1 MAELIVADRTISDN
15 ANWNF
20 GVNLLDITFFTL
32 GLSLVSRDTVMPVLV
47 SHLTDSKFAIGLIPA
62 IFSLCFYLPQ
72 LLIANFSER
81 LRYKKPFTMLMGGVG
96 ERGGYLLIALS
107 IWLFAKHSPTV
118 ALVLIFVS
126 LAISATSS
134 GMATPAWFDMIAK
147 VIPVNRRGL
156 WSGVSHSLG
165 ALMGV
170 VGALFVGRIL
180 ENSPYPNN
188 FALLFFLTFG
198 LLLISFVGLAL
209 NREPP
214 SEAVKAHMSLAQYFR
229 QLPEI
234 LRRDHNYLRFLVS
247 RTTVQLG
254 AMATGFFM
262 VYGTE
267 RFHIDGQGVG
277 LLTAVLVGSAA
288 VMNLVWG
295 FIGDRLGHK
304 LVLVCAAFAMALAA
318 LTAWLAVSQ
327 TWLIVTFVLM
337 GVYAAGDGVS
347 AFNIILEF
355 CAPADRPTYIGLTNT
370 LLAPILTVAPL
381 IGGWL
386 AITVGYNGLFLTAL
400 VIASLGGLL
409 MLIWVREPR
418 LDP

>member
-1 MAELIVADRTISDN
+1 MAELTVTDKMISDN

-32 GLSLVSRDTVMPVLV
+32 ALSLVSRDTVMPVLV

-81 LRYKKPFTMLMGGVG
+81 LRYKKPFTMLLGAVG
-96 ERGGYLLIALS
+96 ERGGYLLIGLS
-107 IWLFAKHSPTV
+107 IWLFAKNSPTL

-147 VIPVNRRGL
+147 VIPVGRRGL
-156 WSGVSHSLG
+156 WSGLSHSLG

-170 VGALFVGRIL
+170 IGALFVGRIL
-180 ENSPYPNN
+180 EDNAYPNN
-188 FALLFFLTFG
+188 FALLFLLTYG
-198 LLLISFVGLAL
+198 LLMISFVGLAL

-214 SEAVKAHMSLAQYFR
+214 SEMVKEHISLTRYFR

-267 RFHIDGQGVG
+267 RFQIDGQGVG
-277 LLTAVLVGSAA
+277 LLTAVLVASVAA
-288 VMNLVWG
+288 MNLVWG
-295 FIGDRLGHK
+295 FVGDRLGHK
-304 LVLVCAAFAMALAA
+304 LVLACAAFAMALAA
-318 LTAWLAVSQ
+318 LTAWFATSQ
-327 TWLIVTFVLM
+327 TWLILTFILV

-370 LLAPILTVAPL
+370 LLAPILTLAPL
-381 IGGWL
+381 LGGWL
-386 AITVGYNGLFLTAL
+386 AITLGYSGLFLTAL

-409 MLIWVREPR
+409 MVLWVREPR
-418 LDP
+418 HV